1 MRAASSRQKSN
12 TSRTTDITWMKS
24 RILSNVSA
32 NLFIKSISYL
42 FSFLTVL
49 YCTRVLLPEGYGRAS
64 FAASIAGYFTML
76 AQMGMPIY
84 AMRSCAEARDD
95 KAELSKVVNELWS
108 INAVLSVIS
117 AGLLILSL
125 CVCPEL
131 RDHKELIAIYG
142 SAIILQALGF
152 DWLYRGMEK
161 FRFIAAS
168 MLVCKAISL
177 ICIVAFV
184 HSPEQLWI
192 YAALS
197 VFAAHGNSLICFVAL
212 PRYVNIDARIRVKAK
227 HFRPL
232 LVFFVMSMAVTVYS
246 SLDLTML
253 GLMRTDLET
262 GLYSVASKGKGI
274 LTLIGGIVWS
284 SALPRAA
291 ELWKNGD
298 RDGFASLARKS
309 LIIVCGIQM
318 MVMVVC
324 MVYARQI
331 MLVIGG
337 GSYVDAV
344 PSFRILLL
352 CLVPIGLSNI
362 LGGQV
367 LIPSGNEKMLL
378 TAEIAGAVLNFFANL
393 IIIPRFSLE
402 GAAATTVAAEVSVC
416 ALCAYYI
423 KKKLGMDLV
432 KESIKGCLWRV
443 CRIVNRIYLRRVSRK
458 HRDKLPFYC
467 PCCDTYLQSFGK
479 GGYDSK
485 PSLYNPERYKYTD
498 QYVVCPICGA
508 IPRHRILAEWMD
520 KNVGDIRGK
529 RILHFAQ
536 ERSIRKWLDRNGVHA
551 TTADLYHAADLRL
564 NIEDTGLPDSSYD
577 MIICNHVL
585 EHVDNYKSALGEIR
599 RILSHEGIAVISMPY
614 DDRIETVYEDPS
626 IVKREDR
633 IKHFGQYDHLRVF
646 GRDTRDLIRAFGF
659 KVADITSDNHRIKPV
674 IGPAD
679 YDYNVLWCLS
689 KEG

>member
-1 MRAASSRQKSN
+1 M
-12 TSRTTDITWMKS
+12 
-24 RILSNVSA
+24 
-32 NLFIKSISYL
+32 
-42 FSFLTVL
+42 
-49 YCTRVLLPEGYGRAS
+49 
-64 FAASIAGYFTML
+64 
-76 AQMGMPIY
+76 
-84 AMRSCAEARDD
+84 
-95 KAELSKVVNELWS
+95 
-108 INAVLSVIS
+108 
-117 AGLLILSL
+117 
-125 CVCPEL
+125 
-131 RDHKELIAIYG
+131 
-142 SAIILQALGF
+142 
-152 DWLYRGMEK
+152 
-161 FRFIAAS
+161 
-168 MLVCKAISL
+168 
-177 ICIVAFV
+177 
-184 HSPEQLWI
+184 
-192 YAALS
+192 
-197 VFAAHGNSLICFVAL
+197 
-212 PRYVNIDARIRVKAK
+212 
-227 HFRPL
+227 
-232 LVFFVMSMAVTVYS
+232 
-246 SLDLTML
+246 
-253 GLMRTDLET
+253 
-262 GLYSVASKGKGI
+262 
-274 LTLIGGIVWS
+274 
-284 SALPRAA
+284 
-291 ELWKNGD
+291 
-298 RDGFASLARKS
+298 
-309 LIIVCGIQM
+309 
-318 MVMVVC
+318 
-324 MVYARQI
+324 
-331 MLVIGG
+331 
-337 GSYVDAV
+337 
-344 PSFRILLL
+344 
-352 CLVPIGLSNI
+352 
-362 LGGQV
+362 
-367 LIPSGNEKMLL
+367 
-378 TAEIAGAVLNFFANL
+378 
-393 IIIPRFSLE
+393 
-402 GAAATTVAAEVSVC
+402 
-416 ALCAYYI
+416 
-423 KKKLGMDLV
+423 
-432 KESIKGCLWRV
+432 
-443 CRIVNRIYLRRVSRK
+443 SRK

-479 GGYDSK
+479 GEYDSK